1 VSSSS
6 TPLGRPTPTRRGWAF
21 LGGAGGVTVGAII
34 LQNGALVGLGLTGLL
49 LLVFAHA
56 FVFRA
61 RPELTVRRTAH
72 PARVHV
78 GADCSV
84 AIEGRTLVR
93 TPLLMLTELVDDGLR
108 VARFALPA
116 SPQDTPVR
124 AIYRIPTTRRG
135 RHELGPLLAF
145 VIDPFG
151 LARRAWEVATP
162 NELIVRP
169 RLHTVL
175 SPNRGRGGEPD
186 VHALGKRLPTH
197 QTAAEFLALREYEA
211 GDVPRRV
218 SWRATA
224 RRGELMVRQDEAA
237 APGRVVLVL
246 DARPEVYDAEAFE
259 VAVEAVASLAV
270 QSGRDQIP
278 LEAVATTGEVL
289 GRPAPGALEVLLD
302 RLAIIEPG
310 DPDHLFAL
318 CAQLSTRLGIGGV
331 VVVTGAPDD
340 ALARAVA
347 PLYGRA
353 SLAVVATMPPTTTS
367 AIAGLV
373 PVFGHPFPAA
383 WNRAVALSRHRSSR
397 SSWTPGTSRS
407 PLHSV
412 R

>member
-1 VSSSS
+1 
-6 TPLGRPTPTRRGWAF
+6 
-21 LGGAGGVTVGAII
+21 
-34 LQNGALVGLGLTGLL
+34 
-49 LLVFAHA
+49 
-56 FVFRA
+56 
-61 RPELTVRRTAH
+61 
-72 PARVHV
+72 
-78 GADCSV
+78 
-84 AIEGRTLVR
+84 
-93 TPLLMLTELVDDGLR
+93 
-108 VARFALPA
+108 
-116 SPQDTPVR
+116 
-124 AIYRIPTTRRG
+124 
-135 RHELGPLLAF
+135 
-145 VIDPFG
+145 
-151 LARRAWEVATP
+151 
-162 NELIVRP
+162 
-169 RLHTVL
+169 
-175 SPNRGRGGEPD
+175 

-211 GDVPRRV
+211 GDDPRRV

-259 VAVEAVASLAV
+259 VAVEGVASLAV